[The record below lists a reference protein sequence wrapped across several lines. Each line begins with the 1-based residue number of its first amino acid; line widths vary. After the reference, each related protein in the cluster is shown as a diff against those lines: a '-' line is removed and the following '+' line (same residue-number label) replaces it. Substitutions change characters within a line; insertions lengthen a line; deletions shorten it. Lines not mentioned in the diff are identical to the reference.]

1 MVGDLVLRSQ
11 RSLLGLFPD
20 LRLPL
25 CSNVSCFFY
34 EEVCPM
40 PGLMESGSG
49 SPSGACALSC
59 DQTLC
64 DPIDCS
70 PPGSSVRGIFQAQIL
85 EWVAISFSRG
95 SSRPRD
101 WTCVSYIPCTGRR
114 ILYQCTTWDDPG
126 TIQESWF
133 LLSSGNQS
141 QIWQWARRPE
151 GFPHSSVSKESAWN
165 AGDLGSIPVSER
177 SPEEG
182 YGNSLQW
189 MEAWDLLELTYYA
202 TWLLS
207 VGCWESWSL
216 IFKIKL
222 TFHLN

>member
-133 LLSSGNQS
+133 LLSSGNQN

-151 GFPHSSVSKESAWN
+151 GFLIAQSVKSLPEMQETWAQFLCQKDPLKKDMETRSSEW
-165 AGDLGSIPVSER
+165 R
-177 SPEEG
+177 PE
-182 YGNSLQW
+182 
-189 MEAWDLLELTYYA
+189 
-202 TWLLS
+202 
-207 VGCWESWSL
+207 
-216 IFKIKL
+216 IF
-222 TFHLN
+222 